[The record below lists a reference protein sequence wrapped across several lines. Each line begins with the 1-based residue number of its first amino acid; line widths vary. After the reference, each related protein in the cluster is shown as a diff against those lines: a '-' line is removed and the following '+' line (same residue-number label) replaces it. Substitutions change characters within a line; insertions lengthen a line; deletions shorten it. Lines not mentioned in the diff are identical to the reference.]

1 MDKYLSMAV
10 RLEYWGPNIRPF
22 HLMTDK
28 TNVDGKQKVLV
39 TVTSEAFG
47 LLMFA
52 NCRDKWLNVF
62 QYKKTAKRKG
72 TKVPQYKKDDPTT
85 HKYKGKWSS
94 SRTGSAVGGGWS
106 SEALVYFEAAKKNIS
121 EWRKE
126 EEARGNTT
134 YLLAQ
139 RLIKVAN
146 KIHDSDDE
154 EPAKKKQKSNSYED
168 GDQQVKMVDLT
179 FMDE

>member
-1 MDKYLSMAV
+1 
-10 RLEYWGPNIRPF
+10 
-22 HLMTDK
+22 MTDK

-94 SRTGSAVGGGWS
+94 SCTGSAVGGGWS

-139 RLIKVAN
+139 
-146 KIHDSDDE
+146 
-154 EPAKKKQKSNSYED
+154 
-168 GDQQVKMVDLT
+168 
-179 FMDE
+179 